1 MDFKSFKE
9 TSKKLGMGGD
19 YYKLQDG
26 ENKVRILTEP
36 EPIFSHFSASGSTT
50 CPGDL
55 LCPICKAGGKKT
67 AKIMLYIID
76 RTDNDIKLA
85 EFGWSVYKALGEL
98 ANSSEYGFSDLPP
111 YDVII
116 KRTGE
121 GKDTRYTTVPGRN
134 EEPVSVSILEELK
147 TKKPVKEIIISKI
160 KRSSQP
166 VHSEHFEEDLP
177 DFLKEE

>member
-1 MDFKSFKE
+1 MDFKNYRE
-9 TSKKLGMGGD
+9 NSKKLGMGGD

-26 ENKVRILTEP
+26 ENKVRLLTEP

-67 AKIMLYIID
+67 SRIMLYIID

-98 ANSSEYGFSDLPP
+98 ANSSEYGFKDLPP

-116 KRTGE
+116 KKSGE
-121 GKDTRYTTVPGRN
+121 GKETRYTTVPGRN
-134 EEPVSVSILEELK
+134 EDPVPLNILEELK
-147 TKKPVKEIIISKI
+147 TKKSVTDIILGKI
-160 KRSSQP
+160 KRGQQGPAAHDGS
-166 VHSEHFEEDLP
+166 FEE
-177 DFLKEE
+177 FIEN